1 MAAPVTACLCFWR
14 SVQVAN
20 GAQLTCKVFSR
31 INCDTVLIRRFVLDH
46 KFSTKH
52 SDDSQGDRTAE
63 NIPVDKLQITYSRSS
78 GPGGQHVN
86 KVNTK
91 AEVRFHVQTAD
102 WIPEEVRKEIVLKNK
117 SRINKAGE
125 LIVTSEVSRSQQRNL
140 NDCVQ
145 KISEIISEAS
155 QRPPEPSEEDL
166 ALRAERL
173 EKRNLARLK
182 QKRIHS
188 STKQARQVNF
198 D

>member
-1 MAAPVTACLCFWR
+1 MAAPITACLCFSR
-14 SVQVAN
+14 FVQSAN
-20 GAQLTCKVFSR
+20 RTVLSR
-31 INCDTVLIRRFVLDH
+31 QILFRLNCDTFLIRHLGSG
-46 KFSTKH
+46 KKLLTKH
-52 SDDSQGDRTAE
+52 SDNSQGDQPAD
-63 NIPVDKLQITYSRSS
+63 IPVDKLKITYSRSS

-91 AEVRFHVQTAD
+91 AEVRFHVQTAE
-102 WIPEEVRKEIVLKNK
+102 WIPEEVRKEILLKNK
-117 SRINKAGE
+117 TRINKAGE

-145 KISEIISEAS
+145 KISEIVSEAS
-155 QRPPEPSEEDL
+155 QQPPEPSAEDL
-166 ALRAERL
+166 ALRAKRL

-182 QKRIHS
+182 QKKIHS